1 MQRNYLRIKNFSKG
15 MFFDLHVHGNEN
27 VIIEAERLGYAGLGL
42 TRYFEDYNEEFSREF
57 DILDDSSNII
67 IKKCIEISC
76 KNPEDLR
83 KKVQKSRRK
92 ADILMVRGGD
102 LKVNRAA
109 CEDQRVDVLS
119 QPYRSRRDTGLNHVL
134 ARKAAE
140 NSVAI
145 ELNLKILFKTN
156 LRYRYRVIS
165 QFRHIIELQRK
176 FKFPLIITTNAN
188 SKYDLR
194 SPQDISAFARC
205 FQMTFEESF
214 DAISKTPLEIIKTN
228 KARDSFIVDGVKTV
242 E

>member
-1 MQRNYLRIKNFSKG
+1 
-15 MFFDLHVHGNEN
+15 MFFDLHFHGNEN
-27 VIIEAERLGYAGLGL
+27 VIREAERLGYAGLGL
-42 TRYFEDYNEEFSREF
+42 TRYFEDCNEEFIREF
-57 DILDDSSNII
+57 DILNDSSNII

-83 KKVQKSRRK
+83 KKVQKSRRNS
-92 ADILMVRGGD
+92 DILMVRGGD

-109 CEDQRVDVLS
+109 CEDQRVDILS

-194 SPQDISAFARC
+194 SPQDIFALARC
-205 FQMTFEESF
+205 FQMTFEELF
-214 DAISKTPLEIIKTN
+214 DAISETPKEIIETN
-228 KARDSFIVDGVKTV
+228 NARDSFIVDGVKTV

>member
-1 MQRNYLRIKNFSKG
+1 
-15 MFFDLHVHGNEN
+15 MFFDLHFHGNEN
-27 VIIEAERLGYAGLGL
+27 VIREAERLGYAGLGL
-42 TRYFEDYNEEFSREF
+42 TRYFEDCNEEFIREF
-57 DILDDSSNII
+57 DILNDSSNII

-83 KKVQKSRRK
+83 KKVQKSRK
-92 ADILMVRGGD
+92 NSDILMVRGGD

-109 CEDQRVDVLS
+109 CEDQRVDILS

-194 SPQDISAFARC
+194 SPQDIFALARC
-205 FQMTFEESF
+205 FQMTFEELF
-214 DAISKTPLEIIKTN
+214 DAISETPKEIIETN
-228 KARDSFIVDGVKTV
+228 NARDSFIVDGVKTV

>member
-1 MQRNYLRIKNFSKG
+1 MQRNYSRIKNFSKG

-102 LKVNRAA
+102 LKINRAA

-194 SPQDISAFARC
+194 SPQDIFALARC
-205 FQMTFEESF
+205 FQMTFEELF
-214 DAISKTPLEIIKTN
+214 DAISETPKEIIETN
-228 KARDSFIVDGVKTV
+228 NARDSFIVDGVKTV

>member
-1 MQRNYLRIKNFSKG
+1 LSKG
-15 MFFDLHVHGNEN
+15 MFFDLHFHGNEN
-27 VIIEAERLGYAGLGL
+27 VIREAERLGYAGLGL

-57 DILDDSSNII
+57 DILNDSSNII

-83 KKVQKSRRK
+83 KKVQKSRK
-92 ADILMVRGGD
+92 NSDILMVRGGD

-109 CEDQRVDVLS
+109 CEDQRVDILS

-194 SPQDISAFARC
+194 SPQDIFALARC
-205 FQMTFEESF
+205 FQMTFEELF
-214 DAISKTPLEIIKTN
+214 DAISETPKEIIETN
-228 KARDSFIVDGVKTV
+228 NARDSFIVDGVKTV

>member
-1 MQRNYLRIKNFSKG
+1 
-15 MFFDLHVHGNEN
+15 MFFDLHFHGNEN
-27 VIIEAERLGYAGLGL
+27 VIREAERLGYAGLGL
-42 TRYFEDYNEEFSREF
+42 TRYFEDCNEEFIREF
-57 DILDDSSNII
+57 DILNDSSNII

-102 LKVNRAA
+102 LKINRAA

-194 SPQDISAFARC
+194 SPQDIFALARC
-205 FQMTFEESF
+205 FQMTFEELF
-214 DAISKTPLEIIKTN
+214 DAISETPKEIIETN
-228 KARDSFIVDGVKTV
+228 NARDSFIVDGVKTV

>member
-1 MQRNYLRIKNFSKG
+1 MQGIYSSNKNFSND
-15 MFFDLHVHGNEN
+15 MFFDLHVHGNETM
-27 VIIEAERLGYAGLGL
+27 ITEAERLGYAGVGL
-42 TRYFEDYNEEFSREF
+42 TSYFEDYNSEFFKEF
-57 DILDDSSNII
+57 DILEESSNII
-67 IKKCIEISC
+67 LKKCIEISS

-83 KKVQKSRRK
+83 KKVQKSRRN

-102 LKVNRAA
+102 LKINRAA
-109 CEDQRVDVLS
+109 CEDQRVDILS
-119 QPYRSRRDTGLNHVL
+119 QPYRSRRDTGINHIL

-145 ELNLKILFKTN
+145 EINLKTLFKTN

-176 FKFPLIITTNAN
+176 FKFPLIITSNAN

-194 SPQDISAFARC
+194 SPHEISALARC
-205 FQMTFEESF
+205 FQMTIEESF
-214 DAISKTPLEIIKTN
+214 DAISKTPQEIIKSCN
-228 KARDSFIVDGVKTV
+228 ARDSFIVDGVRTV

>member
-1 MQRNYLRIKNFSKG
+1 

-102 LKVNRAA
+102 LKINRAA

-194 SPQDISAFARC
+194 SPQDIFALARC
-205 FQMTFEESF
+205 FQMTFEELF
-214 DAISKTPLEIIKTN
+214 DAISETPKEIIETN
-228 KARDSFIVDGVKTV
+228 NARDSFIVDGVKTV